1 MTPKLSTDLAKA
13 LDEHGGKLT
22 LQHPVTGQQVVLI
35 IGQRLED
42 EMRKVLYD
50 DSELTADEMLAAAA
64 TANGGPE
71 GWDAPG
77 MDVYDS
83 PEYAPPADRP

>member
-13 LDEHGGKLT
+13 LDEHDGKLT
-22 LQHPVTGQQVVLI
+22 LQHPVTGQPVVLI
-35 IGQRLED
+35 IGQKLEE

-50 DSELTADEMLAAAA
+50 DSQVSADEMLAAAEA
-64 TANGGPE
+64 GNSGPE

-77 MDVYDS
+77 MEVYDK
-83 PEYAPPADRP
+83 PDYAPPTDRP